1 MEGSNNYDK
10 TTRDVTITT
19 PEVVHHKTNNL
30 ITFGQIGIG
39 ITAIVIVILLAR
51 YIQGVKYERRIS
63 KYSLKSTDNKNNT
76 SLLDSLYIQYQ
87 NFINKFSNS
96 IKKSQVL
103 SKYSKRYIKYS
114 DAFLL
119 DDSDGTKFM
128 ARKFVIGFI
137 FILVAIIF
145 KLFRFDLLRG
155 YQMII
160 PFFFG
165 FYTLNLIYINKYYM
179 YRKQIENDLVEAI
192 VVMNNAFKAGMT
204 ITQAVNLVVKQLD
217 GPISREFEKIAM
229 ELSFGI
235 DVEVAFTRFSDRI
248 KVAEAVYLTSSLA
261 VLSKTGGNIVKVFDS
276 IEKTLMNKR
285 KLENEL
291 KSLTSSSRFIMYV
304 LICVPVAF
312 ALLIGLINKDYFKP
326 LIENP
331 LGFVIIGIS
340 LIIYITYIYVVRKV
354 MKVRI

>member
-1 MEGSNNYDK
+1 MEGSNNYDN
-10 TTRDVTITT
+10 TRDVTITT
-19 PEVVHHKTNNL
+19 PVHHKNNDL
-30 ITFGQIGIG
+30 ILLGQIGIG

-51 YIQGVKYERRIS
+51 YIQGVKYDRRIS
-63 KYSLKSTDNKNNT
+63 KYSLKSTDDKNST
-76 SLLDSLYIQYQ
+76 SLLDNINNQYKL
-87 NFINKFSNS
+87 FINKFSDK

-103 SKYSKRYIKYS
+103 SKHSKKYIKYS
-114 DAFLL
+114 EAFLL
-119 DDSDGTKFM
+119 DDADGTKFM

-137 FILVAIIF
+137 FIVVAILF

-165 FYTLNLIYINKYYM
+165 FYTLNLIYINKYYI
-179 YRKQIENDLVEAI
+179 YRKKIEDDLVEAI
-192 VVMNNAFKAGMT
+192 VIMNNAFKAGMT
-204 ITQAVNLVVKQLD
+204 ITQAVDLVVKELS
-217 GPISREFEKIAM
+217 GPISREFEKISM

-235 DVEVAFTRFSDRI
+235 DVEIAFSRFSDRI
-248 KVAEAVYLTSSLA
+248 KVSEAVYLTSSLA

-285 KLENEL
+285 KLQNEL

-312 ALLIGLINKDYFKP
+312 TLLIGMINKDYFKP

-331 LGFVIIGIS
+331 LGFVIIGIA
-340 LIIYITYIYVVRKV
+340 LIIYVAYIYVVRKV

>member
-1 MEGSNNYDK
+1 MEGSNNYDN
-10 TTRDVTITT
+10 TRDVTITT
-19 PEVVHHKTNNL
+19 PVHNKNNDL
-30 ITFGQIGIG
+30 VFFGQLGIG
-39 ITAIVIVILLAR
+39 MVAIIIVILLAR
-51 YIQGVKYERRIS
+51 YIQGVKYDRRIS
-63 KYSLKSTDNKNNT
+63 RYSLKSTDSKDST
-76 SLLDSLYIQYQ
+76 SLLDIIYVQYQ
-87 NFINKFSNS
+87 NFIKKFSEV

-103 SKYSKRYIKYS
+103 TKYSKRYIKYS
-114 DAFLL
+114 EAFLL
-119 DDSDGTKFM
+119 DDIDGTKFM

-137 FILVAIIF
+137 FIVVAILF

-160 PFFFG
+160 PFILG

-179 YRKQIENDLVEAI
+179 YRRKIENDLVEAI

-204 ITQAVNLVVKQLD
+204 ITQAVNLVVKELD
-217 GPISREFEKIAM
+217 GPISREFDKISM

-235 DVEVAFTRFSDRI
+235 DVEIAFARFRDRI
-248 KVAEAVYLTSSLA
+248 KVDEAVYLTSSLA

-285 KLENEL
+285 KLQNEL

-312 ALLIGLINKDYFKP
+312 TLLIAMINKDYFKP

-331 LGFVIIGIS
+331 LGFIIIGIS

>member
-1 MEGSNNYDK
+1 MEGSNNYENS
-10 TTRDVTITT
+10 RDVTITT
-19 PEVVHHKTNNL
+19 PEVHNETNDL
-30 ITFGQIGIG
+30 ILFGQIGIG
-39 ITAIVIVILLAR
+39 LTLIVIVILLAR
-51 YIQGVKYERRIS
+51 YIQGVKYERRLS
-63 KYSLKSTDNKNNT
+63 KYSLKSKENTNNIA
-76 SLLDSLYIQYQ
+76 LLDTIYIQYQ
-87 NFINKFSNS
+87 NFIEKFSDI

-103 SKYSKRYIKYS
+103 SKHSKKYVKYS

-119 DDSDGTKFM
+119 NDDDGTKFM

-137 FILVAIIF
+137 FIFVAILF
-145 KLFRFDLLRG
+145 KLVRFDLLKG

-160 PFFFG
+160 PFILG

-179 YRKQIENDLVEAI
+179 YRRKIENDLVEAI
-192 VVMNNAFKAGMT
+192 VIMNNAFKAGMT
-204 ITQAVNLVVKQLD
+204 ITQAVDLVVKELS

-235 DVEVAFTRFSDRI
+235 EVEIAFARFRDRI
-248 KVAEAVYLTSSLA
+248 KVDEAVYLTSSLA

-285 KLENEL
+285 KLQNEL
-291 KSLTSSSRFIMYV
+291 KSLTSSSRFIMYI

-312 ALLIGLINKDYFKP
+312 TLLIAMINKDYFKP
-326 LIENP
+326 LIKNP

-340 LIIYITYIYVVRKV
+340 ILIYITYIYIVRKV